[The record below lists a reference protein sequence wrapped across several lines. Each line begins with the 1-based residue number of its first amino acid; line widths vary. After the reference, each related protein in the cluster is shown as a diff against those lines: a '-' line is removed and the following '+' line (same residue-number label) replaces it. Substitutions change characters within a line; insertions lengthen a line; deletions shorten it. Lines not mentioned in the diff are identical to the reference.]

1 MRYPAEQTGTLWHS
15 CLHSIHSGMCQQY
28 NKTNCREKTM
38 NRKQNLKTIFTT
50 TLIFS
55 FFLFIPSFS
64 FAVTDTE
71 AMSVNQ
77 TILMAQG
84 KVKSFDNE
92 KQLLLIKTTKGERVT
107 ITLDWNT
114 DLIGYSSLQ
123 EIKKEQ
129 GVKIWYSVEAD
140 KKTATKIERRLEVG
154 C

>member
-1 MRYPAEQTGTLWHS
+1 MT
-15 CLHSIHSGMCQQY
+15 
-28 NKTNCREKTM
+28 
-38 NRKQNLKTIFTT
+38 RKQRLKNISIT
-50 TLIFS
+50 TLTFC

-71 AMSVNQ
+71 AVSVNQ

-92 KQLLLIKTTKGERVT
+92 KQLILIKTTKGERVS
-107 ITLDWNT
+107 IALDWNT
-114 DLIGYSSLQ
+114 ALIGYSSLQ

-129 GVKIWYSVEAD
+129 GVKIWYSVEVD
-140 KKTATKIERRLEVG
+140 KKTATKIERKLEVG